1 MTEFTHLHCHSHF
14 SLLDGLSKIP
24 DLIKAA
30 KKHGMTSIAITDHGS
45 MYGAIEFY
53 NACIA
58 EDIKPIIGLEAYIA
72 PRGMIMKEG
81 KIDAD
86 YHHLTLLA
94 KNYQGYLNL
103 MKLATIGHTQGF
115 YYKPRIDL
123 AVIEEY
129 SEGLIALSGCPRG
142 QIARALKVSEA
153 DGAKALQQYL
163 AIFGVENFYLEIQRT
178 NVDER
183 EADLMPN
190 DALIALGQK
199 YNVPVVA
206 TQDCHYINKDD
217 SEAQDIMVCIG
228 TGRNV
233 SETNR
238 LDMRSHDLSFS
249 SPDEMAKK
257 FADIPEAITN
267 TQIIAKQVNIEIPIN
282 QRYFAK
288 VELPENT
295 TPEDHIKK
303 LVYESA
309 VNIYKPDGKNQKEQ
323 TANLTPEVTERIEY
337 ELGIINQ
344 MGFAAYFLMVADIVK
359 GAHELGV
366 LTNTRGSAA
375 GSIVGY
381 LLNIS
386 AIDPLEYQLPFE
398 RFLTVHRPT
407 PPDIDLDIADD
418 RRDEVISWI
427 ANRYGQDKVAQIITF
442 GTMKAR
448 AVVRDVGRALAVPYG
463 KCDRIAKMIP
473 LGKQGFLMTL
483 EKAMGLNEELKT
495 IYETD
500 EETKRI
506 MDIAFKLE
514 GCVRHASIHA
524 AALAIT
530 PTPLT
535 DYTPLQTEPDGDRLI
550 TQYDMYALD
559 VGADSHAI
567 GVIKMDLLGIR
578 NLSILEAA
586 VKLVKVRHN
595 VDIVVTKLP
604 LDDQK
609 TFQLLAAGH
618 TFGVFQ
624 LGSSGITRYLKELR
638 PSSIFDISA
647 MIALY
652 RPGPMGII
660 PQYIARK
667 HNPQLVDFFVP
678 QMKEYLERSLGLLVY
693 QEDVLLTAIN
703 IAGYSWEEADKLR
716 KAMGKKIPA
725 EMEKQREK
733 FTKGCMAKGMSEVK
747 ANELFTLIEPFAAYG
762 FGKAHAASYSQV
774 SYQTAYMKAN
784 YTVEFMA
791 ALMSAESGDEDKIH
805 EAFDECKEMGIQIL
819 PPDVTE
825 SFGGF
830 TVIDEK
836 TIRFGLRAIKNLG
849 SDVIR
854 KIIDAHKAK
863 ITFDSLE
870 DFLVKCYTK
879 NLNKRSWEA
888 LVKAG
893 ALDKFGERASLLAST
908 DNVLDFLREH
918 FRSSTQGQHSLFGQ
932 TFQIGR
938 LQLQAATPMTDT
950 DKLKY
955 EKEHLGLFVS
965 GHPLDEFTEVIKDYT
980 QIKTINQQMD
990 NRSVEVAGIITK
1002 FKRTITKKNDPM
1014 AFFTLE
1020 DKTGSV
1026 EVLVF
1031 PTVMPIAIPYLDSDT
1046 VIRVRAK
1053 VSYKDGE
1060 PKLIANELKDLPNDE
1075 LYTMAITEIEKQK
1088 QLTIHLPDI
1097 KNQSTLHKIKALL
1110 ESNPGDAPVFL
1121 NVGTGADGNTIK
1133 TKTNVRITR
1142 ELVQQL
1148 RSIPEVSM
1156 IYDRMDF

>member
-1 MTEFTHLHCHSHF
+1 MEKFTHLHCHSHF

-24 DLIKAA
+24 DLIQAA
-30 KKHGMTSIAITDHGS
+30 KAHGMTSLAITDHGS
-45 MYGAIEFY
+45 MYGVIEFY
-53 NACIA
+53 NACVA
-58 EDIKPIIGLEAYIA
+58 EGIKPIIGMEAYIA

-81 KIDAD
+81 KQDAD

-103 MKLATIGHTQGF
+103 VKLATLGHTEGF

-123 AVIEEY
+123 AAIQKH

-142 QIARALKVSEA
+142 QIARALKVSEEE
-153 DGAKALQQYL
+153 GAKALQQYL
-163 AIFGVENFYLEIQRT
+163 SIFGVENFYLELQR
-178 NVDER
+178 NSLDGHE
-183 EADLMPN
+183 LMPN
-190 DALIALGQK
+190 EELVALGQK
-199 YNVPVVA
+199 YNVPIVA
-206 TQDCHYINKDD
+206 TQDCHYVHKDD
-217 SEAQDIMVCIG
+217 AEAQDIMVCIG

-233 SETNR
+233 TDTNR

-249 SPDEMAKK
+249 APGEMAKK
-257 FADIPEAITN
+257 FADLPEAISN
-267 TQIIAKQVNIEIPIN
+267 TQVIADQVDVEIPIN

-288 VELPENT
+288 VELPPNKTAAEHLKDVVYQKAKEIYE
-295 TPEDHIKK
+295 PQGKYASGK
-303 LVYESA
+303 LDRQ
-309 VNIYKPDGKNQKEQ
+309 IQ
-323 TANLTPEVTERIEY
+323 ERIDY
-337 ELGIINQ
+337 ELGIIST
-344 MGFAAYFLMVADIVK
+344 MGFDAYFLMVADIVE
-359 GAHELGV
+359 GAHKLGV

-386 AIDPLEYQLPFE
+386 AIDPLEYELPFE
-398 RFLTVHRPT
+398 RFLTVYRPT

-418 RRDEVISWI
+418 RRDEVIGWI
-427 ANRYGQDKVAQIITF
+427 AERYGADKVAQIITF

-473 LGKQGFLMTL
+473 LGKQGFTMTL
-483 EKAMGLNEELKT
+483 DKAINMNEELKA

-500 EETKRI
+500 EVTKRI
-506 MDIAFKLE
+506 IDIAFKLE

-524 AALAIT
+524 AAIAIT

-535 DYTPLQTEPDGDRLI
+535 DYTPLQVEPDGNRLI

-586 VKLVKVRHN
+586 VKLVKVRHGIDIN
-595 VDIVVTKLP
+595 VTRLP
-604 LDDQK
+604 LDDKK
-609 TFQLLAAGH
+609 TYQFLSAGH

-624 LGSSGITRYLKELR
+624 LGSSGITRYLKELQ

-667 HNPQLVDFFVP
+667 HNPKLVEFFVP
-678 QMKEYLERSLGLLVY
+678 QMKDYLERSLGLLVY

-725 EMEKQREK
+725 EMAKQKEK
-733 FTKGCMAKGMSEVK
+733 FTQGCIAKGMSEAK

-791 ALMSAESGDEDKIH
+791 SLMSAESGDEDKIH
-805 EAFDECKEMGIQIL
+805 EAFEECKNIGIKIL

-825 SFGGF
+825 SYGGF

-854 KIIDAHKAK
+854 KIIDNHKAGIK
-863 ITFDSLE
+863 FHSLE
-870 DFLVKCYTK
+870 DFLIKCHVK
-879 NLNKRSWEA
+879 NFNKRSWEA

-908 DNVLDFLREH
+908 ENVLDFLREH
-918 FRSSTQGQHSLFGQ
+918 FRSQTQGQHSLFGK

-938 LQLQAATPMTDT
+938 LQLIDATPMPEV

-955 EKEHLGLFVS
+955 EKEHLGLFVT
-965 GHPLDEFTEVIKDYT
+965 GHPLDEFTRVIKDYT
-980 QIKTINQQMD
+980 PIKEINQSMD
-990 NRSVEVAGIITK
+990 NQSVQVAGIITK
-1002 FKRTITKKNDPM
+1002 AKRTITKKNDPM

-1020 DKTGSV
+1020 DKTGSI

-1031 PTVMPIAIPYLDSDT
+1031 PKVMPMAVPYLDSDT
-1046 VIRVRAK
+1046 VIRLNAK
-1053 VSYKDGE
+1053 ISYKDGE
-1060 PKLIANELKDLPNDE
+1060 AKLIVNEIKDLPNDE
-1075 LYTMAITEIEKQK
+1075 LYQMALSEMEKQK

-1097 KNQSTLHKIKALL
+1097 KNQSTLHQIKALL
-1110 ESNPGDAPVFL
+1110 ESNPGSAPVYL
-1121 NVGTGADGNTIK
+1121 NVGSGQDANTIK
-1133 TKTNVRITR
+1133 TKSQVRITR
-1142 ELVQQL
+1142 DLVEKL
-1148 RSIPEVSM
+1148 RKIPEVSM